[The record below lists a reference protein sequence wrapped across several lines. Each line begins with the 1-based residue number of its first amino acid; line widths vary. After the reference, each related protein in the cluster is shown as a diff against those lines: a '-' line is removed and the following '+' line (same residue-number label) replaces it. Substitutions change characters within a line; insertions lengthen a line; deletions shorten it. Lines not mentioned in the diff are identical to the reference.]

1 MQAKACVPGEA
12 GRFEMYLYLGCGR
25 KPAFL
30 ERAGETPAFPCPMPY
45 GIITQYAGFVNGCFK
60 TEKENK
66 MKGFFFAGMIAGLVL
81 LANPCFLPAQD
92 GETVK
97 LPAPQKTGGKPL
109 MEALNLRQSL
119 RGNFGPAVNLT
130 QQQLSN
136 LLWAAN
142 GVNRE
147 KNFRTAPTAA
157 GWNNVEI
164 YVTTSDGL
172 FIYDAIAHALKVVKK
187 EDVRAT
193 SGLEGAGMM
202 KQEFAKT
209 APVSLIYVV
218 DMEKTGGMKWE
229 GEEVGATWSYA
240 NASAIAQNVYLYCA
254 SEGLACILRAML
266 DPAQVA
272 KSFNLRPGQKAIL
285 TTTIGQF
292 PK

>member
-1 MQAKACVPGEA
+1 
-12 GRFEMYLYLGCGR
+12 
-25 KPAFL
+25 
-30 ERAGETPAFPCPMPY
+30 
-45 GIITQYAGFVNGCFK
+45 
-60 TEKENK
+60 
-66 MKGFFFAGMIAGLVL
+66 MKKVIFAGVIAGLIL
-81 LANPCFLPAQD
+81 LANPAFLSAQD
-92 GETVK
+92 GDVIK
-97 LPAPQKTGGKPL
+97 LPAPQTSGGKPL
-109 MEALNLRQSL
+109 MEALKLRQSM

-147 KNFRTAPTAA
+147 KGNYRTAPTAA
-157 GWNNVEI
+157 GWNNIDI

-172 FIYDAIAHALKVVKK
+172 FIYDAAAHGLKVVKK

-193 SGLEGAGMM
+193 SGLEGPAGGFMV
-202 KQEFAKT
+202 QDFAKT
-209 APVSLIYVV
+209 APVSLIYVA
-218 DMEKTGGMKWE
+218 DIEKTGGMKWE
-229 GEEVGATWSYA
+229 GEDVGATWSYA
-240 NASAIAQNVYLYCA
+240 NAAAIAQNVYLYCA
-254 SEGLACILRAML
+254 SEGLACILRAMI

>member
-1 MQAKACVPGEA
+1 MK
-12 GRFEMYLYLGCGR
+12 
-25 KPAFL
+25 
-30 ERAGETPAFPCPMPY
+30 T
-45 GIITQYAGFVNGCFK
+45 II
-60 TEKENK
+60 
-66 MKGFFFAGMIAGLVL
+66 FASVMVGLIL
-81 LANPCFLPAQD
+81 LANPVFSSAQD
-92 GETVK
+92 GDVIK
-97 LPAPQKTGGKPL
+97 LPAPQTTGGKPL
-109 MEALNLRQSL
+109 MEALKLRQST
-119 RGNFGPAVNLT
+119 RGGFGPSVNLT

-147 KNFRTAPTAA
+147 KGNLRTAPTAA
-157 GWNNVEI
+157 GWNNIDI
-164 YVTTSDGL
+164 YVATPDGL
-172 FIYDAIAHALKVVKK
+172 FIYDAVAHGLKVVKK
-187 EDVRAT
+187 EDVRAN

-202 KQEFAKT
+202 KQDFAKT
-209 APVSLIYVV
+209 APVSLVYVA

-229 GEEVGATWSYA
+229 GEEVGATWSYS

-254 SEGLACILRAML
+254 SEGLACILRAMI

>member
-1 MQAKACVPGEA
+1 MMKKVILA
-12 GRFEMYLYLGCGR
+12 G
-25 KPAFL
+25 
-30 ERAGETPAFPCPMPY
+30 
-45 GIITQYAGFVNGCFK
+45 V
-60 TEKENK
+60 
-66 MKGFFFAGMIAGLVL
+66 IAGLVL

-92 GETVK
+92 GEAIK
-97 LPAPQKTGGKPL
+97 LPPPQTTGGKPL
-109 MEALNLRQSL
+109 MEALQLRQST
-119 RGNFGPAVNLT
+119 RGGFGPAVNLT
-130 QQQLSN
+130 QQQMSN

-147 KNFRTAPTAA
+147 RNLRTAPTAA
-157 GWNNVEI
+157 GWNNIDI

-172 FIYDAIAHALKVVKK
+172 FLYDAVAHSLKVVKK
-187 EDVRAT
+187 EDVRAN

-209 APVSLIYVV
+209 APVSLVYVA

-229 GEEVGATWSYA
+229 DEEVGATWTYA

-254 SEGLACILRAML
+254 SEGLACILRAMI

-292 PK
+292 AK

>member
-1 MQAKACVPGEA
+1 MK
-12 GRFEMYLYLGCGR
+12 R
-25 KPAFL
+25 
-30 ERAGETPAFPCPMPY
+30 
-45 GIITQYAGFVNGCFK
+45 II
-60 TEKENK
+60 
-66 MKGFFFAGMIAGLVL
+66 FAGVIAGLFL
-81 LANPCFLPAQD
+81 LINPGFSSAQND
-92 GETVK
+92 VVK
-97 LPAPQKTGGKPL
+97 LPAPQTGGGKPL
-109 MEALNLRQSL
+109 MEALKLRQSM
-119 RGNFGPAVNLT
+119 RGGFGPAVNLT
-130 QQQLSN
+130 QQQLSD

-147 KNFRTAPTAA
+147 RGNMRTAPTAA
-157 GWNNVEI
+157 GWNNVDI

-172 FIYDAIAHALKVVKK
+172 FLYDAVAHSLNVIKK

-209 APVSLIYVV
+209 APVSLVYVA

-229 GEEVGATWSYA
+229 GEDVGATWTYA
-240 NASAIAQNVYLYCA
+240 NAAAIAQNVYLYCA
-254 SEGLACILRAML
+254 SEGLACILRAMI
-266 DPAQVA
+266 DPAQIA